1 MTATGTQIQAQTHT
15 RISLKNILYATD
27 FSPAAAAALPYV
39 KGLSRQYEATVHA
52 VHVRIPATYPIVG
65 PEMMPQVI
73 EAAEEQAKFEAQ
85 QLHEMLAG
93 IPHDVTVTEGVLWP
107 TITDIVQEK
116 KVDLIVIG
124 TRGRTGVGRALLGS
138 VAEEI
143 FRRAPCPVLT
153 VGPHASKDTERRLEM
168 KEILYAIDFSPE
180 SLKALPYAVSL
191 AQEHQAR
198 LTILNVIGKIE
209 VAELVHA
216 ENYVESTQRRLQDL
230 MPPEAKFWCEPNFR
244 VERGHAGIKITE
256 VATALGAD
264 LIVLGVRGA
273 AGHMGAT
280 THLFRPTAHYVV
292 TQAGCPVLTV
302 RG

>member
-1 MTATGTQIQAQTHT
+1 MTATGTQTKT

-39 KGLSRQYEATVHA
+39 KGLSKQYGATAHA
-52 VHVRIPATYPIVG
+52 VHVRMPATYPIVG

-93 IPHDVTVTEGVLWP
+93 IPHDVAVTEGVLWP
-107 TITDIVQEK
+107 TITDMIREK
-116 KVDLIVIG
+116 NIDLVVIG
-124 TRGRTGVGRALLGS
+124 TRGRTGVGRTLLGS

-153 VGPHASKDTERRLEM
+153 VGPHISQDTARRLEM
-168 KEILYAIDFSPE
+168 REILYATDFSPE
-180 SLKALPYAVSL
+180 SLTALPYALSL

-198 LTILNVIGKIE
+198 LTVLHVTAEPE
-209 VAELVHA
+209 VGELVHA
-216 ENYVESTQRRLQDL
+216 GNYIESTKRRLAEL
-230 MPPEAKFWCEPNFR
+230 VPAEIKAWCEPNFR
-244 VERGHAGIKITE
+244 VEQGPVAKKILE
-256 VATALGAD
+256 VATAIGAD
-264 LIVLGVRGA
+264 LIVLGIDGSPGHRGTSS
-273 AGHMGAT
+273 HR
-280 THLFRPTAHYVV
+280 FRPTAHYVV
-292 TQAGCPVLTV
+292 TQAECPVLTV